1 MTNKNNLK
9 KAIDDFYKKNELYDL
24 YKEYLYKWIALG
36 YIGKDLIAFDID
48 SINESTKKKFL
59 FLCLQKHIN
68 QKFFLNFLK
77 A

>member
-48 SINESTKKKFL
+48 SINESTKKEVFVSL
-59 FLCLQKHIN
+59 LAEAYQPEI
-68 QKFFLNFLK
+68 FLNFLK